1 MSTKSLAS
9 EAASKTHTL
18 KVVDL
23 FAGVGGLSFGF
34 SKLNDFEVVAANEIL
49 KPMAQA
55 YRLNH
60 PKIEMF
66 EGDIKHFGKIALKS
80 KLGKATPKVDIVVG
94 GPPCQAYSTVG
105 KRLLDDPRGVLF
117 QEYFRILQ
125 ELKPKV
131 FIFENV
137 KGLISMNSG
146 ELIHS
151 IVSLFET
158 LGYRVQFQ
166 LLNSANFG
174 VPQLRE
180 RVIIVG
186 TKPGVKFDFPKES
199 HRDPEGRATLLNS
212 TLLPWRTLGDAIGDL
227 PLIESGEESFDYNS
241 SPQNDFQ
248 RLMRRNAPRFLMD
261 HNAPTHN
268 PQLIA
273 LMNALPEG
281 GSPRDVPE
289 NLRPTSG
296 FPNTYSRLWWHR
308 PSTTVTRNLGTPSS
322 SRCIH
327 PYCARGLTTRE
338 GARIQCFPDNYH
350 FYGSRTDKNL
360 QIGNAVPTIL
370 SQALAKQM
378 LRSLS

>member
-1 MSTKSLAS
+1 MPAKTPTS
-9 EAASKTHTL
+9 ESVFNSNTF

-23 FAGVGGLSFGF
+23 FAGVGGLSYGF
-34 SKLNDFEVVAANEIL
+34 SSLDDFQVVGANEIL

-66 EGDIKHFGKIALKS
+66 EGDIKDFGKKALKS
-80 KLGKATPKVDIVVG
+80 KLGAVVPQIDLVVG

-105 KRLLDDPRGVLF
+105 KRLLDDPRGALF

-125 ELKPKV
+125 ELKPKA

-146 ELIHS
+146 ELIHT
-151 IVSLFET
+151 IVELFET
-158 LGYRVQFQ
+158 LGYKIQFQ
-166 LLNSANFG
+166 LLNAANFG

-186 TKPGVKFDFPKES
+186 TKQGLKFEFPHET
-199 HRDPEGRATLLNS
+199 HRDPESKATLFNS
-212 TLLPWRTLGDAIGDL
+212 KLLPWRTLGDAIGDL
-227 PLIESGEESFDYNS
+227 PQIASGQESIEYDSD
-241 SPQNDFQ
+241 PQNDFQ
-248 RLMRRNAPRFLMD
+248 RLMRRNAPKKLMD
-261 HNAPTHN
+261 HNAPNHN
-268 PQLIA
+268 SQLIK

-281 GSPRDVPE
+281 GSPKDLPKH
-289 NLRPTSG
+289 LRPKSG

-338 GARIQCFPDNYH
+338 GARIQCFPDKYQ
-350 FYGSRTDKNL
+350 FFGSRSDRNL
-360 QIGNAVPTIL
+360 QIGNAVPTFL

-378 LRSLS
+378 LKAFR

>member
-1 MSTKSLAS
+1 MATKSLAS

-80 KLGKATPKVDIVVG
+80 KLGKATPQVDIVVG

-186 TKPGVKFDFPKES
+186 TKPEVKFDFPKES

-308 PSTTVTRNLGTPSS
+308 PSKTVTRNLGTPSS

>member
-1 MSTKSLAS
+1 
-9 EAASKTHTL
+9 
-18 KVVDL
+18 
-23 FAGVGGLSFGF
+23 
-34 SKLNDFEVVAANEIL
+34 
-49 KPMAQA
+49 
-55 YRLNH
+55 
-60 PKIEMF
+60 
-66 EGDIKHFGKIALKS
+66 
-80 KLGKATPKVDIVVG
+80 
-94 GPPCQAYSTVG
+94 
-105 KRLLDDPRGVLF
+105 
-117 QEYFRILQ
+117 
-125 ELKPKV
+125 
-131 FIFENV
+131 
-137 KGLISMNSG
+137 MNSG

-151 IVSLFET
+151 IVALFET
-158 LGYRVQFQ
+158 LSYKVQFQ

-227 PLIESGEESFDYNS
+227 PLIESGQESFDYNS

-248 RLMRRNAPRFLMD
+248 RLMRKNAPRLLMD

-268 PQLIA
+268 PKLIA

-378 LRSLS
+378 LKSLS

>member
-80 KLGKATPKVDIVVG
+80 KLGKATPQVDIVVG

-151 IVSLFET
+151 IVALFET

-186 TKPGVKFDFPKES
+186 TKPEVKFDFPKES

-227 PLIESGEESFDYNS
+227 PLIKSGEESFDYNS